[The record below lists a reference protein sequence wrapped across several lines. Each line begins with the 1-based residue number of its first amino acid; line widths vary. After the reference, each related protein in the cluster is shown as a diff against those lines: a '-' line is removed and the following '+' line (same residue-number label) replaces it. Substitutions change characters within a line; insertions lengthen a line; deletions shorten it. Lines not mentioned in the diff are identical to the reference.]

1 MGLGETCA
9 HVAAIFYLEAQYKFE
24 GSKTCKL
31 RIDYAKILKRIWNI
45 CESRTLTSYS
55 KNSVA
60 GNRIFGKDHG
70 KQNTQ
75 PRLVWSLVICKISIT
90 VVPIKNSPV
99 YILFNLLHLYNA
111 TSLKS

>member
-1 MGLGETCA
+1 MHMLLPSSILRLNINLK
-9 HVAAIFYLEAQYKFE
+9 VY
-24 GSKTCKL
+24 SKTCKL

-60 GNRIFGKDHG
+60 GNIIFGKDHG

-75 PRLVWSLVICKISIT
+75 PCLVWSLVICQIAE
-90 VVPIKNSPV
+90 SPLP
-99 YILFNLLHLYNA
+99 LFQ
-111 TSLKS
+111 